1 MYLFR
6 SMISRR
12 NHGRT
17 RSGRQVGITSL
28 SPASID
34 EHQRCYGKANAPAAP
49 HRPRPRGAV
58 TTEIIR
64 RIFVVDAT
72 IQYADSGTPVLL
84 PQTMRPLAASVIDNP
99 SRAETQKPE

>member
-1 MYLFR
+1 
-6 SMISRR
+6 
-12 NHGRT
+12 
-17 RSGRQVGITSL
+17 
-28 SPASID
+28 
-34 EHQRCYGKANAPAAP
+34 
-49 HRPRPRGAV
+49 V